1 MREDFTLTKK
11 HSKILGD
18 NLKVRIKGFMPFYIM
33 FLPVF
38 LLFIL
43 ISYLPMFGV
52 LLSFTEYTPYSGP
65 NFIGLDNFKEL
76 LSNSRFISSF
86 INTLKLS
93 LTNLVLGMITA
104 IIIALLLNELR
115 QQRFKKFVQTV
126 IYLPHFLSWIVVAS
140 IFTIILSPQ
149 GGAINIV
156 LEKLGFE
163 SIYFLADNKWW
174 TPVYL
179 FIVRWKETGWATII
193 YLAALTGIS
202 PELYEA
208 AKIDGAGR
216 FQQVLYITLPSLL
229 VTILI
234 VFVLNLAKVMNLFE
248 SVFVLQ
254 NDMVLNN
261 AEVIST
267 YVFKVGIRQAD
278 YGYSTAV
285 GLFKSLVSLVF
296 VLAGN
301 WGSKKVKG
309 EPLL

>member
-1 MREDFTLTKK
+1 MTKEQRDK
-11 HSKILGD
+11 QDKG
-18 NLKVRIKGFMPFYIM
+18 LKVQIKRYTPFYIM

-38 LLFIL
+38 LLFIV
-43 ISYLPMFGV
+43 ISYLPIFGV

-65 NFIGLDNFKEL
+65 NFIGLENFKEL
-76 LSNSRFISSF
+76 LLNSRFISSF

-93 LTNLVLGMITA
+93 LTNLILGTITA

-115 QQRFKKFVQTV
+115 QKSFKKFVQTV

-149 GGAINIV
+149 GGAINLI
-156 LEKLGFE
+156 LEQFGFE
-163 SIYFLADNKWW
+163 PIYFLADNKWW

-208 AKIDGAGR
+208 AMIDGAGR
-216 FQQVLYITLPSLL
+216 LKQVLYITLPSLL

-254 NDMVLNN
+254 NDMVLNK

-285 GLFKSLVSLVF
+285 GLFKSLVSFIF

-301 WGSKKVKG
+301 WGSKKIKG
-309 EPLL
+309 EALL